1 VAKLPTDLSGRDVR
15 AALERVG
22 FVFRRQAGS
31 HMMLRRDQPYARIVV
46 PDHKQVRP
54 GTLRRIIADA
64 GLTVEHSSRWFTA
77 ELAIGTE
84 AICGR
89 SGVASVCGGAAASG
103 GPGDWV

>member
-1 VAKLPTDLSGRDVR
+1 MAKLPTDLSGRDVR

-64 GLTVEHSSRWFTA
+64 GLTVEQF
-77 ELAIGTE
+77 
-84 AICGR
+84 
-89 SGVASVCGGAAASG
+89 VALLRR
-103 GPGDWV
+103 